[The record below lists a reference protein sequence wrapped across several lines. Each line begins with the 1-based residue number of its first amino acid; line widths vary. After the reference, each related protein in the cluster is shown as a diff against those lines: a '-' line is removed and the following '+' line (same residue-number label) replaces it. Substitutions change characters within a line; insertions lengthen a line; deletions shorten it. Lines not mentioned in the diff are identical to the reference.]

1 VVFSKR
7 RYEAN
12 HKFKV
17 IGEEIQFSDNYCYL
31 GVLFN
36 YNGNITN
43 AKHRL
48 IVQSQKALYSVHYK
62 IRNIKIPIDLQLK
75 ICDALV
81 APILLY
87 GSEVLGFEKNDN
99 IEKVHLQFQKKK
111 KILGVRITTPN
122 FLVYGAFGRYP
133 LIVNIKCRMLCFW
146 SKLVLSEKLSNEIYN
161 LAYNLHKN
169 STNGLILSRKLSMKL
184 A

>member
-1 VVFSKR
+1 MQNMLDVFTDYCKQWKRYVNIDKTKVVVFSKGK
-7 RYEAN
+7 YEAN

-43 AKHRL
+43 AKNRL
-48 IVQSQKALYSVHYK
+48 IVQSHKALYSVHYK
-62 IRNIKIPIDLQLK
+62 IRNIKIPLDLQLK
-75 ICDALV
+75 IFDALV

-99 IEKVHLQFQKKK
+99 IEKFHLQFLKKK
-111 KILGVRITTPN
+111 MFWCEN
-122 FLVYGAFGRYP
+122 NYP
-133 LIVNIKCRMLCFW
+133 
-146 SKLVLSEKLSNEIYN
+146 KLSCI
-161 LAYNLHKN
+161 
-169 STNGLILSRKLSMKL
+169 R
-184 A
+184 